1 MKKTRLLEII
11 REEISSALREGE
23 AEEKAAKAA
32 ALKATDLEIKAL
44 QKKKADMMRTGVAE
58 ATLEEDLLNETPI
71 YDVSDM
77 EGFKS
82 ALDKF
87 RDENVSKSKA
97 LNLLLTKLE
106 DEGTVDTNQLSK
118 DMGVDTAAFNN
129 QEIRKFLNRP
139 EDEFF
144 ENPKTGEEL
153 LDFTPYLTKADKKR
167 GRAAGEK
174 TTTEPKI
181 SAKSKSTT
189 STGTKEPKKAT
200 LTKGDDGFDDV
211 TYSKPETTTKP
222 KATETD
228 KADAAASKTPKLDK
242 LANNQDA
249 LLKAQKETQSKMKE
263 LAGKIRG
270 AEGAERENLMGELK
284 KLNKLNGEIQSKL
297 DKLF

>member
-1 MKKTRLLEII
+1 MKKSRLLEIV
-11 REEISSALREGE
+11 REEITFALREGE

-32 ALKATDLEIKAL
+32 ALKAIDAKQKAL
-44 QKKKADMMRTGVAE
+44 DAE
-58 ATLEEDLLNETPI
+58 RKDTMKGGALEEDLLNETPI

-82 ALDKF
+82 TLNKF

-118 DMGVDTAAFNN
+118 NMGVDTATFNN

-167 GRAAGEK
+167 GRVAGEK
-174 TTTEPKI
+174 TAAEPKATEPK
-181 SAKSKSTT
+181 AT
-189 STGTKEPKKAT
+189 EPK
-200 LTKGDDGFDDV
+200 V
-211 TYSKPETTTKP
+211 TEPKVTEP

-228 KADAAASKTPKLDK
+228 KATAAASKTPKLDK
-242 LANNQDA
+242 LANNQDS
-249 LLKAQKETQSKMKE
+249 LLKAQKETQTKMKE
-263 LAGKIRG
+263 LASKIKG
-270 AEGAERENLMGELK
+270 AEGTERENLMGELK

>member
-106 DEGTVDTNQLSK
+106 DEGTV
-118 DMGVDTAAFNN
+118 V
-129 QEIRKFLNRP
+129 
-139 EDEFF
+139 
-144 ENPKTGEEL
+144 
-153 LDFTPYLTKADKKR
+153 
-167 GRAAGEK
+167 
-174 TTTEPKI
+174 
-181 SAKSKSTT
+181 
-189 STGTKEPKKAT
+189 
-200 LTKGDDGFDDV
+200 
-211 TYSKPETTTKP
+211 
-222 KATETD
+222 
-228 KADAAASKTPKLDK
+228 
-242 LANNQDA
+242 
-249 LLKAQKETQSKMKE
+249 
-263 LAGKIRG
+263 
-270 AEGAERENLMGELK
+270 
-284 KLNKLNGEIQSKL
+284 
-297 DKLF
+297 

>member
-1 MKKTRLLEII
+1 MKKTRLLEIV
-11 REEISSALREGE
+11 REEIAFALREGE

-32 ALKATDLEIKAL
+32 ALKAIDAKQKAL
-44 QKKKADMMRTGVAE
+44 DAE
-58 ATLEEDLLNETPI
+58 RKDTMKGGALEEDLLNETPI
-71 YDVSDM
+71 YDISDM

-82 ALDKF
+82 TLNKF
-87 RDENVSKSKA
+87 RDENISKSKS

-118 DMGVDTAAFNN
+118 DMGVDTATFNN

-153 LDFTPYLTKADKKR
+153 PNFTPYLTKADKKR
-167 GRAAGEK
+167 GRVAGEK
-174 TTTEPKI
+174 TAAEPKATEPKT
-181 SAKSKSTT
+181 AA
-189 STGTKEPKKAT
+189 EPK
-200 LTKGDDGFDDV
+200 
-211 TYSKPETTTKP
+211 TTEP

-228 KADAAASKTPKLDK
+228 KATAAASKTPKLDK
-242 LANNQDA
+242 LANNQDS
-249 LLKAQKETQSKMKE
+249 LLKTQKETQTKMKE
-263 LAGKIRG
+263 LASKIKG
-270 AEGAERENLMGELK
+270 AEGTERENLMGELK

>member
-1 MKKTRLLEII
+1 MKKTRLLEIV
-11 REEISSALREGE
+11 REEIAFALREGE

-32 ALKATDLEIKAL
+32 ALKAIDAKQKAL
-44 QKKKADMMRTGVAE
+44 DAE
-58 ATLEEDLLNETPI
+58 RKDTMKGGALEEDLLNETPI

-82 ALDKF
+82 TLNKF

-118 DMGVDTAAFNN
+118 NMGVDTATFNN

-167 GRAAGEK
+167 GRVAGEK
-174 TTTEPKI
+174 TIAEPKATEPK
-181 SAKSKSTT
+181 
-189 STGTKEPKKAT
+189 AT
-200 LTKGDDGFDDV
+200 
-211 TYSKPETTTKP
+211 EP

-228 KADAAASKTPKLDK
+228 KATAAASKTPKLDK
-242 LANNQDA
+242 LANNQDS
-249 LLKAQKETQSKMKE
+249 LLKAQKETQTKMKE
-263 LAGKIRG
+263 LASKIKG
-270 AEGAERENLMGELK
+270 AEGTERENLMGELK